1 MANAFLADEG
11 EQCYS
16 VSFVEISYIHTYIHT
31 YISVCFSAG
40 SPRGSQAP
48 EGRAGEKGVRGAPM
62 EDVPRQGEAGGYE
75 VRVVLNFIL
84 SFTKLLSL
92 YTTSPEGI
100 TLLLLV
106 ILLLVVVVVV
116 KISFTIVLCILVRAE
131 VSIEVLF

>member
-1 MANAFLADEG
+1 MKGSNVTVAHLWK
-11 EQCYS
+11 S
-16 VSFVEISYIHTYIHT
+16 HIYIHT

-75 VRVVLNFIL
+75 VRVVLNSIL

-92 YTTSPEGI
+92 YGASHC
-100 TLLLLV
+100 
-106 ILLLVVVVVV
+106 
-116 KISFTIVLCILVRAE
+116 FCW
-131 VSIEVLF
+131 